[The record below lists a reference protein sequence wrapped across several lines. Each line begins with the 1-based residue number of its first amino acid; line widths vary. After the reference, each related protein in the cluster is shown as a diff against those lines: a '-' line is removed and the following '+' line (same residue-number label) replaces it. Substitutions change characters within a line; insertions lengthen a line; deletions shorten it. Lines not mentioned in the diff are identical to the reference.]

1 MQRTF
6 CTIFSDTSIVSIP
19 QIIIN
24 GILHIQVGGCERFI
38 IAVKHYLSIQPHPF
52 LDYLLVV
59 QNLSIFGY
67 IFSRNIYS
75 ALYLLYTLHNKGSPI
90 LPIL

>member
-1 MQRTF
+1 MN
-6 CTIFSDTSIVSIP
+6 
-19 QIIIN
+19 IN
-24 GILHIQVGGCERFI
+24 QLI

-67 IFSRNIYS
+67 IISRNI
-75 ALYLLYTLHNKGSPI
+75 
-90 LPIL
+90 